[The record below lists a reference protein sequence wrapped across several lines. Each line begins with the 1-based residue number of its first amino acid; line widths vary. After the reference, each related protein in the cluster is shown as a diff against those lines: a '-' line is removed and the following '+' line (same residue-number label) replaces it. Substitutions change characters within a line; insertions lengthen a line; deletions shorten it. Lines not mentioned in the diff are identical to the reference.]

1 MVDPDVLE
9 PIAARRVELDELE
22 DQQAKQLDQ
31 VRAERDELAVA
42 ERVLARMA
50 EQLAVRMSRPCCRR
64 RRSRVASRGAAGP
77 PGPGVAEDALPAGV
91 PAHTRPVP
99 KVGGGAI
106 ASVVHASPPQLPRL
120 RTPPA
125 HPQAHL
131 AWSAITLMP
140 VD

>member
-77 PGPGVAEDALPAGV
+77 PGARRGRGRAARRSTGAYPPCPEDG
-91 PAHTRPVP
+91 
-99 KVGGGAI
+99 
-106 ASVVHASPPQLPRL
+106 
-120 RTPPA
+120 
-125 HPQAHL
+125 
-131 AWSAITLMP
+131 W
-140 VD
+140 